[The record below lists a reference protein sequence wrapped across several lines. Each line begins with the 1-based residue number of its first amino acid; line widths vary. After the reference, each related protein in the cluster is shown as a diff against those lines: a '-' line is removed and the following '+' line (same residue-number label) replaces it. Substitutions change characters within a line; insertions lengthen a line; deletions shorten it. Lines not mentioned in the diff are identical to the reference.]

1 MSKRYYRK
9 SKKVNVSKPHLNN
22 SDMDFIAGLFTV
34 IGVVALVVMF
44 FPFIVA
50 GAMLICV
57 LGFIFGGIK
66 K

>member
-9 SKKVNVSKPHLNN
+9 SKKVNVPKPHLNN
-22 SDMDFIAGLFTV
+22 SDMDFIVSLFTILGIIAFV
-34 IGVVALVVMF
+34 ILF

-57 LGFIFGGIK
+57 LGFIFGGVK

>member
-1 MSKRYYRK
+1 MP
-9 SKKVNVSKPHLNN
+9 KPHLNN